1 MVDVKVRAGWA
12 ILCVRNGG
20 DIVRA
25 EKLKGSF
32 EERRRI

>member
-12 ILCVRNGG
+12 ILCVRMD